1 MSEIKDTYN
10 TVTQQS
16 ESLFKDKGS
25 KHFGYVFPVTSE
37 EEVKEHLQ
45 FLRKEHYASRHVCY
59 AFALGPNQER
69 TRSSDDGE
77 PSNSAGAPILGQI
90 RSFELTNVLV
100 AVVRYFGG
108 TKLGV
113 PGLINAYK
121 TAAKEAIEDN
131 VIVEKTID
139 ENYII
144 HFTYPLMNDVM
155 RITKMIDAQ
164 VIKQEF
170 EVSCKLF
177 LSIRK
182 GEAQRL
188 EKEFEKI
195 HNLRVEKLEPK

>member
-1 MSEIKDTYN
+1 MSADKDSYR
-10 TVTQQS
+10 TVEQVS

-25 KHFGYVFPVTSE
+25 KHFGYVIPITSE
-37 EEVKEHLQ
+37 DEVKGHLQ
-45 FLRKEHYASRHVCY
+45 KLKKEHYASRHVCF

-69 TRSSDDGE
+69 TRASDDGE

-121 TAAKEAIEDN
+121 TAAKEAIEAN
-131 VIVEKTID
+131 TIIEKTVD
-139 ENYII
+139 VAFCI
-144 HFTYPLMNDVM
+144 HFDYPLMNDVM
-155 RITKMIDAQ
+155 RLAKQLEANITNQA
-164 VIKQEF
+164 F
-170 EVSCKLF
+170 EASCKLY

-182 GEAQRL
+182 NEADRL
-188 EKEFEKI
+188 QEEFEKI
-195 HNLRVEKLEPK
+195 HNLRVENLGII